1 MPRTSTGS
9 HPLVFDRTIIALQS
23 SGCGV
28 WVDKVLV
35 VIIIVLVSGP
45 SGGRDS
51 YYIVGGSDRA
61 FVLQ

>member
-1 MPRTSTGS
+1 M
-9 HPLVFDRTIIALQS
+9 FDRTIIALQS

-45 SGGRDS
+45 SGGRDN

-61 FVLQ
+61 FELQ